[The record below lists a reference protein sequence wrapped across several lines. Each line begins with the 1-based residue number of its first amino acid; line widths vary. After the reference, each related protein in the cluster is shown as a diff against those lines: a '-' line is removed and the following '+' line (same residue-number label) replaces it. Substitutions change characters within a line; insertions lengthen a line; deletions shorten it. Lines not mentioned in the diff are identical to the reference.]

1 MVWLSQ
7 NLTYFGLWVLKDT
20 MSSTLKWEE
29 LYGVIVECGKD
40 HDPYHFTGTI
50 VDGLKEFFDFDSAM
64 IFFLDGNRNLVD
76 QYLYNFS
83 PNWIRIFNEYYS
95 KMDDNTGS
103 YTWNADVSES
113 DTIPF
118 ISYIR
123 WWDMPDS
130 EFLRDYIKENRIN
143 ESLSFILYDLNRQPR
158 SVFNFDMRDGKKFKE
173 QDVEVLNI
181 LVPALTNLHKNF
193 YVKIP
198 GGFRHSNPLYA
209 YAQLTDREVEIVDLI
224 CQGVSPA
231 NISKI
236 LHIATSTTY
245 KHIAHIY
252 EKFHVSS
259 RQALLVKLLNQSA

>member
-1 MVWLSQ
+1 
-7 NLTYFGLWVLKDT
+7 
-20 MSSTLKWEE
+20 MSSSLNWEK
-29 LYGVIVECGKD
+29 LYEFIVKCGKD
-40 HDPYHFTGTI
+40 HDPYHFTVTI
-50 VDGLKEFFDFDSAM
+50 VDGLKEFLDFDSAM

-76 QYLYNFS
+76 QYLYNFN
-83 PNWIRIFNEYYS
+83 PNWLRIFNEYYS
-95 KMDDNTGS
+95 KTEELNGTFAW
-103 YTWNADVSES
+103 TAKADEQENE
-113 DTIPF
+113 PF

-158 SVFNFDMRDGKKFKE
+158 SVFNFDMKDHKRFKA
-173 QDVEVLNI
+173 QDIEVLNV
-181 LVPALTNLHKNF
+181 LVPALNNLHKNF

-209 YAQLTDREVEIVDLI
+209 DAQLTDREVEIVDLI

-259 RQALLVKLLNQSA
+259 RQALLVKLLNQTS

>member
-1 MVWLSQ
+1 MS
-7 NLTYFGLWVLKDT
+7 TT
-20 MSSTLKWEE
+20 MDWEQ
-29 LYGVIVECGKD
+29 LYKFIVKCGKE
-40 HDPYHFTGTI
+40 HDPYHFATVI
-50 VDGLKEFFDFDSAM
+50 CDGLKDFLDIDSAE

-83 PNWIRIFNEYYS
+83 ANWIRIFNEYYS
-95 KMDDNTGS
+95 KLNET
-103 YTWNADVSES
+103 T
-113 DTIPF
+113 TIYGWRAAVNEPDSTPF

-123 WWDMPDS
+123 WWDMPES
-130 EFLRDYIKENRIN
+130 EFIRDYIRENAIN
-143 ESLSFILYDLNRQPR
+143 ESLTFVLFDLNRQPR
-158 SVFNFDMRDGKKFKE
+158 TVLNFDMRHGKKFKS
-173 QDVEVLNI
+173 QDIDILNE
-181 LVPALTNLHKNF
+181 LVPALNNLHKNF

-198 GGFRHSNPLYA
+198 GGVRYSNPLYTDA
-209 YAQLTDREVEIVDLI
+209 KLTDREVEIVDLI

-259 RQALLVKLLNQSA
+259 RQALLVKLLNQDG